1 MIPPVTDQ
9 TPAGRK
15 IAVAGCRA
23 KATQVLDGGE
33 LVDVTAG

>member
-1 MIPPVTDQ
+1 MALIGNCV
-9 TPAGRK
+9 
-15 IAVAGCRA
+15 VAASQGDLDRA